1 MQIFISQNQ
10 KNTLNFQSE
19 ISLISV
25 KQKIM
30 KNVFTKCQ
38 VIGFLLISIFFTQQ
52 MSASH
57 LMGADITYKEI
68 DTNIGKYRITV
79 SLYRD
84 CVGVGLGV
92 AQLRV
97 RTSSI
102 FTTIPM
108 DVLSVKEATPL
119 CLPPDVATKPVTN
132 CPSGPVGLY
141 KGVMQHI
148 FTKDVIL
155 GKNVGWALLGVE
167 DFCRNNAISTI
178 NPTCVGLWVQAVIN
192 TNYRNSS
199 PVFTTN
205 PVPYWCRLKVN
216 TYNHGTIDSFDPRFI
231 KLSNGITTIRD
242 SLVYKLYT
250 PFTNEAT
257 NINNAVNYLNPGVN
271 FISPLNQTNFLY
283 TTTGVTV
290 DPRTGTITCIPSI
303 EQDAIMAMS
312 VQEWRAVPNG
322 AGYSRV
328 MIGYV
333 TRDIQFTVRN
343 TCPAVVPQGVT
354 EDSLKSANKIN
365 FNTVDVCGSK
375 FTQINFR
382 IIGAPAEFL
391 KHKILQTPDTSNVY
405 NFKYN
410 IAIDRKNNTDT
421 MDIRITFDSTVGLGT
436 EIFKLEAFYC
446 TNIGI
451 RVSEFYTLVINFR
464 PSVTTHKQ
472 FLYYCIG
479 GKPVRSFARGG
490 TKYSWTPKTGIV
502 GASNADSTWVDLAPT
517 TSTNY
522 VARATD
528 GIDSTKSCSILDS
541 VRVIVIPKFNYS
553 LAPKVTDLCLHDTVQ
568 INLAT
573 QITDTPYVYKWIDPI
588 GIGSLYNPAT
598 NKKATN
604 IRSPKIIATSSGTY
618 VVEITSRF
626 DCTLTDSIRVNM
638 NGVRSVASGLSARTM
653 ICPGDTTM
661 LSVTVKPKTC
671 GPSIYTCAKTPT
683 LQTVTSA
690 FPALMPT
697 SGACGGGCYPNPF
710 NTVAAGQASSSRFI
724 YTKAELLA
732 AGVRAGTIKSI
743 AFNISSVNIPTFDK
757 FEVRIAGTTSTNST
771 ALNIPMFTI
780 FGPLPRTVQ
789 PGWDPSTK
797 FTIPGIGF
805 DWDGESNLLIETHAT
820 SNTVQFAGNVMRV
833 LGTSPG
839 PQCSYKISP
848 TIGVDAENITGA
860 YTAGSGSTKPQL
872 QIEFCTVDS
881 TPTNILNAVW
891 APASQITNVSNPR
904 AIGTV
909 SQKDSVFIATV
920 GTALCFDTAVVRINL
935 DQNFKVKVNPG
946 KRVFCVTGST
956 NPTVSL
962 SATVTGGAGTT
973 MTWLPLAGA
982 PATTSPNAPNTTVTL
997 GTGVWKYVISAANGP
1012 CNATDTVTIT
1022 VQPNIPLSLKIDSSL
1037 CMASNGKIKAILP
1050 GGSVVDSFNF
1060 VWKQGAGL
1068 TVIGGATKDSIV
1080 NLAPNNYQLDIS
1092 LKSDATCT
1100 GTAAGVL
1107 SAKMDTLTSNVFTS
1121 GILCNGGNADSL
1133 WAVIT
1138 STTGSG
1144 NYKYNWSPG
1153 VAADTFYKVL
1163 NKPSGIHDITI
1174 TDRATGCQG
1183 RKSINNIQ
1191 PTPLTISLDKKIDIL
1206 CKGERKGEIKVS
1218 GVGGTLNGGS
1228 YSYQWSGINPLNAP
1242 LPNFNELVPLYT
1254 DSLCVTVTDV
1264 NNCTVSAC
1272 YKITEPAKSLTI
1284 DSMRAVNATTV
1295 GGNDGTA
1302 TAYVSGGTPNFT
1314 YKWLRANGT
1323 NILPNDN
1330 LAQPFNT
1337 KGGLNKQMYTVEV
1350 TDQNGCFTKDSVMV
1364 RDIICNMKGAFRTD
1378 SVLCAGAST
1387 GALHFAAIDSLNYPT
1402 TTYYRYTLY
1411 NGLTEIKDTQRP
1423 SHWATDTG
1431 RFFNIPQGLYSVRV
1445 RTNKGCDTTFNFMQ
1459 VFQNPAYSTNHAS
1472 QKESCDGLRDGELH
1486 ITVTGSTNPYQ
1497 YNFGAGFINDSFS
1510 KTMGDTTNAKMVV
1523 RDRFGCTQDVG
1534 YSIARPDTIEVRT
1547 PAIHLRCKDSLTVG
1561 QFPIL
1566 VVATNPD
1573 SLGNFRFFNKPGIG
1587 LKASDSNS
1595 NVLDS
1600 INIAG
1605 PKSITVTYQN
1615 LNSGGKRC
1623 SYTHNFTVTQPEPL
1637 VLSLVLKTDPSCSYN
1652 FDGKFD
1658 ATLNIGQRG
1667 NSPSGLE
1674 TYNYQLRKN
1683 NSVINQI
1690 DDASTNVSFSN
1701 LDSGIYT
1708 LRVSDPKGCTHSF
1721 VDTLKK
1727 PDTFKVGF
1735 SLPVNANCLTV
1746 PNGSITVSSFTGG
1759 NPTVNYGYTWSME
1772 DMLSGSTTVRSD
1784 LSNQNPASGLRGL
1797 AKYKVTVTDVQG
1809 CTATRETIIDT
1820 MYQLRITSVTVDSAD
1835 CFERADGSITINSI
1849 HPATAPTPIG
1859 YQFSNGSAINP
1870 AASLLA
1876 GTYTYTVTDGVG
1888 CQATGTSTV
1897 LEPSKIV
1904 IVGKVRNATCNAV
1917 NGAADGSVKI
1927 TYSGGTPPYATPEWS
1942 ATPNKQFT
1950 DSAVS
1955 LQGGLHTVVVVDAK
1969 GCQEPQSFTIQQ
1981 PAPLDVS
1988 IGRVKQISCNAAADG
2003 EIDIKTTGGFPNLS
2017 YAWSPVLPNSDKQT
2031 NLQPNAYRVTVTDA
2045 NGCTATKSQLIEEPK
2060 KLVID
2065 PRPDSVTCPKFKD
2078 GVINILADGGTTT
2091 ELKGLEYSI
2100 DGGTTYFSSD
2110 KFTGLAGKDYNV
2122 VVRDNNGCVATRKI
2136 TVGEPEELFVTA
2148 KKDSTKPD
2156 TLTMGNRVELYYT
2169 LQTLSGT
2176 YPKITGINW
2185 TPSMALTCSDCA
2197 RPKAS
2202 PYVTTLYEVELTYHK
2217 SCKSKSK
2224 INVPVYDPLDFF
2236 IPSAFSPGNGDGLND
2251 RLYLYG
2257 NGIKKMSLI
2266 VFNRW
2271 GEKVFESD
2279 HVTMGWDGIYKNEP
2293 QPSGV
2298 YSFSAEVEYLNGEK
2312 RTKKGSITLIR

>member
-1 MQIFISQNQ
+1 M
-10 KNTLNFQSE
+10 
-19 ISLISV
+19 
-25 KQKIM
+25 
-30 KNVFTKCQ
+30 
-38 VIGFLLISIFFTQQ
+38 
-52 MSASH
+52 
-57 LMGADITYKEI
+57 
-68 DTNIGKYRITV
+68 
-79 SLYRD
+79 
-84 CVGVGLGV
+84 
-92 AQLRV
+92 
-97 RTSSI
+97 
-102 FTTIPM
+102 
-108 DVLSVKEATPL
+108 
-119 CLPPDVATKPVTN
+119 
-132 CPSGPVGLY
+132 
-141 KGVMQHI
+141 
-148 FTKDVIL
+148 
-155 GKNVGWALLGVE
+155 
-167 DFCRNNAISTI
+167 
-178 NPTCVGLWVQAVIN
+178 
-192 TNYRNSS
+192 
-199 PVFTTN
+199 
-205 PVPYWCRLKVN
+205 
-216 TYNHGTIDSFDPRFI
+216 
-231 KLSNGITTIRD
+231 
-242 SLVYKLYT
+242 
-250 PFTNEAT
+250 
-257 NINNAVNYLNPGVN
+257 
-271 FISPLNQTNFLY
+271 
-283 TTTGVTV
+283 
-290 DPRTGTITCIPSI
+290 
-303 EQDAIMAMS
+303 
-312 VQEWRAVPNG
+312 
-322 AGYSRV
+322 
-328 MIGYV
+328 
-333 TRDIQFTVRN
+333 
-343 TCPAVVPQGVT
+343 
-354 EDSLKSANKIN
+354 
-365 FNTVDVCGSK
+365 
-375 FTQINFR
+375 
-382 IIGAPAEFL
+382 
-391 KHKILQTPDTSNVY
+391 
-405 NFKYN
+405 
-410 IAIDRKNNTDT
+410 
-421 MDIRITFDSTVGLGT
+421 
-436 EIFKLEAFYC
+436 
-446 TNIGI
+446 
-451 RVSEFYTLVINFR
+451 
-464 PSVTTHKQ
+464 
-472 FLYYCIG
+472 
-479 GKPVRSFARGG
+479 
-490 TKYSWTPKTGIV
+490 
-502 GASNADSTWVDLAPT
+502 
-517 TSTNY
+517 
-522 VARATD
+522 
-528 GIDSTKSCSILDS
+528 
-541 VRVIVIPKFNYS
+541 
-553 LAPKVTDLCLHDTVQ
+553 
-568 INLAT
+568 
-573 QITDTPYVYKWIDPI
+573 
-588 GIGSLYNPAT
+588 
-598 NKKATN
+598 
-604 IRSPKIIATSSGTY
+604 
-618 VVEITSRF
+618 TSRF

-690 FPALMPT
+690 LPSIMPST
-697 SGACGGGCYPNPF
+697 GACGGGCYPNPF

-743 AFNISSVNIPTFDK
+743 AFNISEVNTPTFDK
-757 FEVRIAGTTSTNST
+757 FEIRIAGTTSANST
-771 ALNIPMFTI
+771 NVNMPMFTI
-780 FGPLPRTVQ
+780 FGPASRTVST
-789 PGWDPSTK
+789 GWDPSTK

-805 DWDGESNLLIETHAT
+805 DWDGESNIIIETHT
-820 SNTVQFAGNVMRV
+820 STNAPQFLGNKMRV

-839 PQCSYKISP
+839 SQCSYKISP
-848 TIGVDAENITGA
+848 TVGVDAENAAGVYI
-860 YTAGSGSTKPQL
+860 AGSGSTKPQL

-1107 SAKMDTLTSNVFTS
+1107 SAKMDTLTSDMFTS

-1163 NKPSGIHDITI
+1163 NKSAGIYNLTI

-1191 PTPLTISLDKKIDIL
+1191 PTPLSISLDKKIDIL

-1242 LPNFNELVPLYT
+1242 LPNFNELVQLYA

-1284 DSMRAVNATTV
+1284 DSMRRVCATTV
-1295 GGNDGTA
+1295 GGGDGTA
-1302 TAYVSGGTPNFT
+1302 TVYISGGTTDFN
-1314 YKWLRANGT
+1314 YKWTRQNGT
-1323 NILPNDN
+1323 NVNGPGGTTIP
-1330 LAQPFNT
+1330 ATSHTQ
-1337 KGGLNKQMYTVEV
+1337 GGLSKQWYYVSV
-1350 TDQNGCFTKDSVMV
+1350 TDANNCKACDSVQLC
-1364 RDIICNMKGAFRTD
+1364 DIICSMRTSLKLD
-1378 SVLCAGAST
+1378 SVKCYGEKT
-1387 GALHFAAIDSLNYPT
+1387 GIITIGTIDSLNYPT
-1402 TTYYRYTLY
+1402 TNSYTYTLY
-1411 NGLTEIKDTQRP
+1411 KNSSSGPSIAAISKPNGYPIDTAIFDKLE
-1423 SHWATDTG
+1423 S
-1431 RFFNIPQGLYSVRV
+1431 GLYFVRLQ
-1445 RTNKGCDTTFNFMQ
+1445 TNKGCDTLISFIDIP
-1459 VFQNPAYSTNHAS
+1459 QNPAIQGTTSSTQPSCFGLNDGKVCVSVVDKFPPYSYNYGSTFVND
-1472 QKESCDGLRDGELH
+1472 SCDTMQSSGVNKNVIVRNALGC
-1486 ITVTGSTNPYQ
+1486 IVTWQ
-1497 YNFGAGFINDSFS
+1497 YNVATPDVISVTIPPM
-1510 KTMGDTTNAKMVV
+1510 KTRCKSDTTKDPEYIQVSSSN
-1523 RDRFGCTQDVG
+1523 
-1534 YSIARPDTIEVRT
+1534 
-1547 PAIHLRCKDSLTVG
+1547 PAL
-1561 QFPIL
+1561 L
-1566 VVATNPD
+1566 VNL
-1573 SLGNFRFFNKPGIG
+1573 SFMNKPGTN
-1587 LKASDSNS
+1587 SDTSSSELRGVTGGIKNIIVNYS
-1595 NVLDS
+1595 NVA
-1600 INIAG
+1600 N
-1605 PKSITVTYQN
+1605 
-1615 LNSGGKRC
+1615 GKRC
-1623 SYTHNFTVTQPEPL
+1623 PFPYQFTVKEPDTL
-1637 VLSLVLKTDPSCSYN
+1637 VLSLVQKTDPSCSYN

-1658 ATLNIGQRG
+1658 VTLNVGQRG

-1674 TYNYQLRKN
+1674 TYNYQLRKS
-1683 NSVINQI
+1683 NSLINQI
-1690 DDASTNVSFSN
+1690 DDASTNVSFNS

-1721 VDTLKK
+1721 IDTLKK

-1797 AKYKVTVTDVQG
+1797 AKYKVTVTDVKG

-1835 CFERADGSITINSI
+1835 CFGRADGSITINSI
-1849 HPATAPTPIG
+1849 HPTTAPTPIG

-1876 GTYTYTVTDGVG
+1876 GTYTYTVTDGAG

-1955 LQGGLHTVVVVDAK
+1955 LPGGLHTVVVVDAK

-1981 PAPLDVS
+1981 PNPL
-1988 IGRVKQISCNAAADG
+1988 IATIERFKAITCNEAADG
-2003 EIDIKTTGGFPNLS
+2003 EIDIKTIGGFPNLS
-2017 YAWSPVLPNSDKQT
+2017 YSWSHSLPNSAKQT
-2031 NLQPNAYRVTVTDA
+2031 NLKPGFDNNIYRVTVTDA
-2045 NGCTATKSQLIEEPK
+2045 NGCTAMASQEIE
-2060 KLVID
+2060 
-2065 PRPDSVTCPKFKD
+2065 S
-2078 GVINILADGGTTT
+2078 
-2091 ELKGLEYSI
+2091 LKNS
-2100 DGGTTYFSSD
+2100 
-2110 KFTGLAGKDYNV
+2110 
-2122 VVRDNNGCVATRKI
+2122 
-2136 TVGEPEELFVTA
+2136 
-2148 KKDSTKPD
+2148 
-2156 TLTMGNRVELYYT
+2156 
-2169 LQTLSGT
+2169 
-2176 YPKITGINW
+2176 
-2185 TPSMALTCSDCA
+2185 
-2197 RPKAS
+2197 
-2202 PYVTTLYEVELTYHK
+2202 
-2217 SCKSKSK
+2217 
-2224 INVPVYDPLDFF
+2224 
-2236 IPSAFSPGNGDGLND
+2236 
-2251 RLYLYG
+2251 
-2257 NGIKKMSLI
+2257 
-2266 VFNRW
+2266 
-2271 GEKVFESD
+2271 
-2279 HVTMGWDGIYKNEP
+2279 
-2293 QPSGV
+2293 
-2298 YSFSAEVEYLNGEK
+2298 
-2312 RTKKGSITLIR
+2312 